1 MKHQESGSKC
11 FNIDRV
17 QSDIELENRYQ
28 SELRAAAYVILLL
41 TWNQNKTHISMF
53 MDCKLANRKYR

>member
-11 FNIDRV
+11 FSIDRV

-41 TWNQNKTHISMF
+41 T
-53 MDCKLANRKYR
+53 